1 MKTNIMVVF
10 LSLFA
15 ISTIVCLTMYGT
27 CRVPGVIEN
36 FAANAGLDNNGEMLM
51 FANTEFKP
59 ECCPNTYTTG
69 GGCACM
75 SASQRN
81 LLNTRGGNNYPFS
94 EY

>member
-1 MKTNIMVVF
+1 MKTNIMIVI

-15 ISTIVCLTMYGT
+15 ISTIVFLTMYGT

-36 FAANAGLDNNGEMLM
+36 FTSDAGLDNM

-69 GGCACM
+69 GGCACL

-94 EY
+94 